1 MLRFMPAWF
10 TGTVMALLLLLN
22 TIFWVTPLYFFAVV
36 KLLPIAGLRLFC
48 SRIIAACG
56 QNWASVNT
64 WFGDQL
70 LPTRWQIRGVEK
82 LDPRGQYLVC
92 CNHQTWNDIYVVMKA
107 FDRRAPFFKFFLKQE
122 LIWVPLLGLAW
133 WGLDYPFM
141 KRYSAA
147 YLARHP
153 EARGND
159 LITTRKACERYRNLP
174 VTILNFLEGTR
185 FSKAKQAKQKS
196 PYRHLL
202 RPRAGGFALA
212 ISAMGEKIN
221 LLLDVT
227 VVYPEGARGF
237 WGLLSGQVQNVIV
250 EVRQVTIPHE
260 MYVGSYEQDPQFR
273 KRFQAWIAEIWQVK
287 DQRIAE
293 LLAESGVQP

>member
-1 MLRFMPAWF
+1 
-10 TGTVMALLLLLN
+10 
-22 TIFWVTPLYFFAVV
+22 
-36 KLLPIAGLRLFC
+36 
-48 SRIIAACG
+48 
-56 QNWASVNT
+56 
-64 WFGDQL
+64 
-70 LPTRWQIRGVEK
+70 
-82 LDPRGQYLVC
+82 
-92 CNHQTWNDIYVVMKA
+92 VMKA